1 MIHVP
6 RCRVD
11 PTCRFAP
18 GQLRFHEHRTR
29 LRLAALV
36 ILYVTSLPAMKLPY
50 YYPCCMQTQLH
61 LLKSHVFCWPLW
73 YLSCQPFCN
82 NISNKNPVNK
92 AVTVLSSPCL
102 AEKVLLKTQLFVQ
115 VHNHSSSFTIT
126 SYVWSTALRC
136 GRQAKR
142 VTGPQAENKE
152 TLRQCYRQIHICM
165 VMTL

>member
-92 AVTVLSSPCL
+92 AVTVLSLPCL
-102 AEKVLLKTQLFVQ
+102 ADNPWRYSWKLD
-115 VHNHSSSFTIT
+115 SSFKRIII
-126 SYVWSTALRC
+126 
-136 GRQAKR
+136 RQASPLLLMSEVRPSGAGVKPKGSLDLKQRIKR
-142 VTGPQAENKE
+142 HYDNVTDKYISAW
-152 TLRQCYRQIHICM
+152 
-165 VMTL
+165 